1 MLTQFSTSYATGLYN
16 SAYKLIT
23 VLTLFYTIYSSVVF
37 PVMSKLFKEE
47 KDLLK
52 FSFVKSIKYLS
63 LVTIPISVFTLFY
76 GYDLIG
82 IYGAEYIDAGGVLK
96 ILIWTV
102 CFLFINGACSLVLN
116 ASHKEYSVTKIYTIA
131 AVFNICLNLVLIP
144 NFSVYGAS
152 IATVLSEILIL
163 ILELY
168 ALKRIKQL
176 LDKGLIYDIIKIC
189 IASTVLG
196 IVLYILNLN
205 IWAAMVISLI
215 VYFIAILLLKT
226 IDSEDKLII
235 KQILGK

>member
-1 MLTQFSTSYATGLYN
+1 M
-16 SAYKLIT
+16 
-23 VLTLFYTIYSSVVF
+23 
-37 PVMSKLFKEE
+37 
-47 KDLLK
+47 
-52 FSFVKSIKYLS
+52 
-63 LVTIPISVFTLFY
+63 
-76 GYDLIG
+76 
-82 IYGAEYIDAGGVLK
+82 
-96 ILIWTV
+96 
-102 CFLFINGACSLVLN
+102 
-116 ASHKEYSVTKIYTIA
+116 TKIYTIA

-176 LDKGLIYDIIKIC
+176 PDKGLIYDLIKIC
-189 IASTVLG
+189 IASIVLG

-205 IWAAMVISLI
+205 IWTAMVISLI